1 VYKETINNT
10 GTYVSPIKEAKNM
23 RKTCLITQLFLLFL
37 FAIILVTNILG
48 YANYDSVRYI
58 LYAIVVLSVIN
69 LIINVR
75 AEDDKQVPETTKRN
89 IVSAAVVFGVFLT
102 VIVIIQLI

>member
-1 VYKETINNT
+1 MRK
-10 GTYVSPIKEAKNM
+10 
-23 RKTCLITQLFLLFL
+23 RKTCLIIQFFLLFL

-48 YANYDSVRYI
+48 YANYDNVRYI

-75 AEDDKQVPETTKRN
+75 AEDDKQVSETAKRN
-89 IVSAAVVFGVFLT
+89 IVIVSVVFGVFLT

>member
-1 VYKETINNT
+1 
-10 GTYVSPIKEAKNM
+10 M